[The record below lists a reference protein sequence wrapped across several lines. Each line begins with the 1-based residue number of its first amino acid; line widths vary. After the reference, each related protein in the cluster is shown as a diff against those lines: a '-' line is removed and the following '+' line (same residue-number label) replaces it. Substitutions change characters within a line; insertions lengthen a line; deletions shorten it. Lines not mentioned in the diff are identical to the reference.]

1 MNVSRLHALSLLLI
15 GFCSALGGWVEPVE
29 SLEGMVVCGHPEAA
43 AIGADIL
50 SAGGNAMDAA
60 VAVGFALGV
69 AEPYGSGIGG
79 KCALLYYSAVD
90 KAVYYVEGLDA
101 AGDNLD
107 VAAFIAVGAAAR
119 REGPIGVGVPG
130 MVAVME
136 KAHGLWGGL
145 DWKTLLE
152 PSILLAEEGFE
163 VLAGTRNLFES
174 RLERIQSNA
183 ECARLYLP
191 AGRLPEIGE
200 RLANKDLALTMG
212 CIASGGGS
220 AFYRGS
226 VAQRI
231 VRELRA
237 GGSHLTEEDFALYE
251 ARLHEP
257 LAIEWGH
264 HEIVSSGRPTNGGP
278 TALLALSLLE
288 RAPFPIRE
296 SLRDPANLDHWGRV
310 FRHVYPFVQAEMAD
324 TPDYS
329 ERWTKL
335 AAEDSVEK
343 LLENLRGAEA
353 EGYGNGLESSSEKPD
368 GGWTTHFVVADAE
381 GNVASVTQS
390 LSHHFGS
397 GVVAPGTGVVLN
409 NSLKNFSFSD
419 PSAVNYP
426 APGKRPRST
435 IAPALV
441 MREKRPVLAIGL
453 PGGSRI
459 PTTLTLVLAD
469 YLYFNRPLG
478 DAISDW
484 RFQLYRSPSKEPLS
498 NTFQFEEGADPTVV
512 AALADGGWDSEVIT
526 DAEFFG
532 GITAIEL
539 EPGGLMRGWAD
550 PRRTN
555 KARAP
560 ASKNELLKSK

>member
-1 MNVSRLHALSLLLI
+1 M
-15 GFCSALGGWVEPVE
+15 
-29 SLEGMVVCGHPEAA
+29 VCGHPEAA
-43 AIGADIL
+43 AIGVDIL
-50 SAGGNAMDAA
+50 SEGGNALDAA
-60 VAVGFALGV
+60 VAVSFALGV

-90 KAVYYVEGLDA
+90 EAVYYVEGLDA

-107 VAAFIAVGAAAR
+107 VAAFIAAGAAAR

-152 PSILLAEEGFE
+152 PSIQLAEEGFE
-163 VLAGTRNLFES
+163 VLPGTRKLFES

-191 AGRLPEIGE
+191 AGRLPDVGE
-200 RLANKDLALTMG
+200 RLANKDLALTMRR
-212 CIASGGGS
+212 IASGGGS
-220 AFYRGS
+220 AFYSGS
-226 VAQRI
+226 IAQRI

-237 GGSHLTEEDFALYE
+237 GGGHLTEEDFAVYE
-251 ARLHEP
+251 ARVHEP
-257 LAIEWGH
+257 LSVEWGD

-278 TALLALSLLE
+278 TALLALALLE
-288 RAPFPIRE
+288 KAPFPIGE

-324 TPDYS
+324 TLDYS
-329 ERWTKL
+329 ERWLKL
-335 AAEDSVEK
+335 AAEGSVAE
-343 LLENLRGAEA
+343 LLESMRETAGKHPKGAA
-353 EGYGNGLESSSEKPD
+353 SGSADPD

-478 DAISDW
+478 DAIADW
-484 RFQLYRSPSKEPLS
+484 RFQLYRSRSKEPLS

-555 KARAP
+555 KALAP
-560 ASKNELLKSK
+560 ASKNELLKAQ